1 MTEPTTVWRAPD
13 SLGGAPG
20 TAPATSY
27 AGAAVPPSGSRPTPA
42 AGAVSGGA
50 VYVGAVSGGTMSGGT
65 MYGGGLSKDAMS
77 RGAVPMRPLGLGELL
92 DGAGAVIRA
101 YPRPVLAMSAA
112 VAVGSALLQLVVTLT
127 LLGPLTNTDT
137 ATLGASSGA
146 FQAFLGT
153 AAVGTGLTLFIA
165 AVTGAVLA
173 GVVTVVASRAVL
185 GDAITLGQA
194 WGQARPRLGALVA
207 TALLV
212 GFASYGSAFAGI
224 ALGAL
229 LASTGTAGAFAAVPI
244 VLIGVAGG
252 ILLYIR
258 WSLATAVVVLERQ
271 PIRRSLGRSTVLVRR
286 SYLRIFGVLLLA
298 LVIAGFVGQILQLP
312 FLLFGYNPFA
322 GFGGTPQHLSTGA
335 ALIGAAAGA
344 LAGTVVAPFTAG
356 VRALLYIDRRMRAE
370 GLDITLAAQARR

>member
-27 AGAAVPPSGSRPTPA
+27 AGAALPPPGSRPTPA
-42 AGAVSGGA
+42 
-50 VYVGAVSGGTMSGGT
+50 VGAVPRG
-65 MYGGGLSKDAMS
+65 AIA

-92 DGAGAVIRA
+92 DGSVAVIRA

-127 LLGPLTNTDT
+127 LLGPLTTTDT
-137 ATLGASSGA
+137 ATLGTSGGA
-146 FQAFLGT
+146 FQAYLGT
-153 AAVGTGLTLFIA
+153 AVVGTGLTLLIA

-194 WGQARPRLGALVA
+194 WEQARPRLGALVA
-207 TALLV
+207 TAVLV
-212 GFASYGSAFAGI
+212 GFASYGSVFAGI

-229 LASTGTAGAFAAVPI
+229 LVSTGTAGAFAAVPV
-244 VLIGVAGG
+244 VLTGVVGG
-252 ILLYIR
+252 FLLYIR

-271 PIRRSLGRSTVLVRR
+271 PLRRALGRSTVLVRR
-286 SYLRIFGVLLLA
+286 SFFRIFGVLLLA
-298 LVIAGFVGQILQLP
+298 IVIAGFVSQILQLP

-322 GFGGTPQHLSTGA
+322 GLGGTPQHLSTGA
-335 ALIGAAAGA
+335 ALVGAAAGA

>member
-27 AGAAVPPSGSRPTPA
+27 AGAALPPPGSRPTPA
-42 AGAVSGGA
+42 
-50 VYVGAVSGGTMSGGT
+50 VGAVPRG
-65 MYGGGLSKDAMS
+65 AIA

-92 DGAGAVIRA
+92 DGSVAVIRA

-137 ATLGASSGA
+137 ATLGTSGGA
-146 FQAFLGT
+146 FQAYLGT
-153 AAVGTGLTLFIA
+153 AAVGTGLTLLIA

-185 GDAITLGQA
+185 GDAITLRQA
-194 WGQARPRLGALVA
+194 WEQARPRLGPLIV

-212 GFASYGSAFAGI
+212 GFASYGSVLGSI

-229 LASTGTAGAFAAVPI
+229 LASTGTAGVVAAVPV
-244 VLIGVAGG
+244 VLAGVTGAV
-252 ILLYIR
+252 LLYTR
-258 WSLATAVVVLERQ
+258 WSLATAIVVLERQ
-271 PIRRSLGRSTVLVRR
+271 PLRRALGRSAVLVRHSFFR
-286 SYLRIFGVLLLA
+286 VFGVLLLA
-298 LVIAGFVGQILQLP
+298 VVIAGFVGQILQLP

-322 GFGGTPQHLSTGA
+322 GLGGTPQHLSTGA
-335 ALIGAAAGA
+335 ALVGAVAGA

-370 GLDITLAAQARR
+370 GLDITIAAQARR

>member
-13 SLGGAPG
+13 SLGG

-27 AGAAVPPSGSRPTPA
+27 AGAAPPPPGSSPA
-42 AGAVSGGA
+42 PAGSAVFRGAVSRGP
-50 VYVGAVSGGTMSGGT
+50 
-65 MYGGGLSKDAMS
+65 MS

-92 DGAGAVIRA
+92 DGSVAVIRA

-112 VAVGSALLQLVVTLT
+112 VAVVSALLQLVVTLT

-137 ATLGASSGA
+137 ATLGDSSGA
-146 FQAFLGT
+146 FQAYLGT
-153 AAVGTGLTLFIA
+153 AAVGTGLTLLIA

-194 WGQARPRLGALVA
+194 WEQARPRLGSLVA

-212 GFASYGSAFAGI
+212 GFASYGSVFAGI
-224 ALGAL
+224 ALAAL
-229 LASTGTAGAFAAVPI
+229 LANTGTAGAVAAVPV
-244 VLIGVAGG
+244 VLAGLVG
-252 ILLYIR
+252 GFLLYIR

-271 PIRRSLGRSTVLVRR
+271 PIRRALGRSTVLVRR
-286 SYLRIFGVLLLA
+286 SFFRIVGVLLLA
-298 LVIAGFVGQILQLP
+298 VVIAGFVGQILQLP

-322 GFGGTPQHLSTGA
+322 GLGGAPQHLSTSA
-335 ALIGAAAGA
+335 ALVGAVAGA
-344 LAGTVVAPFTAG
+344 LASTVVAPFTAG